1 MVFCERSSVGSP
13 FEVRQLDN
21 AYPKDQIPSQN
32 RRVLSSLHS
41 STAYLMG
48 LLYQGTTLPWDD
60 AKIYADH
67 MRNHGITQFMN
78 IWDRLKDRHGDE
90 LLVG

>member
-1 MVFCERSSVGSP
+1 
-13 FEVRQLDN
+13 
-21 AYPKDQIPSQN
+21 
-32 RRVLSSLHS
+32 
-41 STAYLMG
+41 MG

-67 MRNHGITQFMN
+67 VMNHGITQFMN